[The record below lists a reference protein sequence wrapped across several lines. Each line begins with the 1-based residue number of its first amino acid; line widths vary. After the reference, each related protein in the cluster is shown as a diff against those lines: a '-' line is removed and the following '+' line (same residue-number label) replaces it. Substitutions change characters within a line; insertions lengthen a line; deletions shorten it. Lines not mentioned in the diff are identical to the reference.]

1 MSLHK
6 GDPKEVFAARDGG
19 CLMLGYFDGVHVGH
33 QELAKEAQ
41 RLAKELGGYP
51 GAFTFNGK
59 LYTKSIPMRGMICSA
74 NEKCDILQDFGLEEI
89 YLVDF
94 TDWMRD
100 LSPGEFV
107 KIILKDHLKCKA
119 VVIGPSFTFG
129 KGGLGKPDLL
139 SQECARIGITCNVI
153 PEVII
158 DGEPVSSS
166 RIRNILFEGDITE
179 ANRLLGHRFTLH
191 GNVVHGV
198 GLGKQ
203 LGFPTANIDIP
214 NPMKIVPG
222 GGVYACFSWIQGVR
236 YQSAVSIGNRPT
248 FLGGDRS
255 LESHILD
262 FDCEI
267 YDCDIKLEFVEK
279 VRDQIKFESKEQ
291 LTEQIAKDVE
301 KIRNILGGA
310 R

>member
-6 GDPKEVFAARDGG
+6 GDPKEVFATRDGG
-19 CLMLGYFDGVHVGH
+19 CLMLGYFDGVHIGH
-33 QELAKEAQ
+33 QALAKESQ

-74 NEKCDILQDFGLEEI
+74 NEKCELLQDFGLEEI

-100 LSPGEFV
+100 LSPEEFV
-107 KIILKDHLKCKA
+107 RIILHDHLKCKA

-139 SQECARIGITCNVI
+139 SQECAKIGITCNVI

-166 RIRNILFEGDITE
+166 RIRNILFGGDVAE
-179 ANRLLGHRFTLH
+179 ANRLLGHRFALH

-198 GLGKQ
+198 GIGKQ

-222 GGVYACFSWIQGVR
+222 GGVYACFSWVQGVR
-236 YQSAVSIGNRPT
+236 YLSAVSIGSRPT

-262 FDCEI
+262 YDSEI

-291 LTEQIAKDVE
+291 LTAQIVKDVE
-301 KIRNILGGA
+301 KIRIILGGA

>member
-6 GDPKEVFAARDGG
+6 GDPKDVFAIREGG
-19 CLMLGYFDGVHVGH
+19 CLMLGYFDGVHIGH

-41 RLAKELGGYP
+41 KLAKELGDYP

-59 LYTKSIPMRGMICSA
+59 LYTKSIPMRAMISTA
-74 NEKCDILQDFGLEEI
+74 NEKCQLLEHFGLEEI

-94 TDWMRD
+94 TDCLRD
-100 LSPGEFV
+100 LQPEEFV
-107 KIILKDHLKCKA
+107 KTILHDHLKCKA

-139 SQECARIGITCNVI
+139 LCECEKLGIICKVI

-158 DGEPVSSS
+158 DGESVSSS
-166 RIRNILFEGDITE
+166 RIRNILFEGDIAN
-179 ANRLLGHRFTLH
+179 ANRLLGHKFTLH

-198 GLGKQ
+198 GIGKQ

-222 GGVYACFSWIQGVR
+222 GGVYACFSYVQGVR
-236 YQSAVSIGNRPT
+236 YKSAVSIGSRPT

-262 FDCEI
+262 FDQNI
-267 YDCDIKLEFVEK
+267 YDCDIRLEFVEK
-279 VRDQIKFESKEQ
+279 VRDQIKFESRDQ
-291 LTEQIAKDVE
+291 LIVQIGKDVE

-310 R
+310 L

>member
-1 MSLHK
+1 
-6 GDPKEVFAARDGG
+6 
-19 CLMLGYFDGVHVGH
+19 MLGYFDGVHIGH

-41 RLAKELGGYP
+41 KLAKELGGYP

-59 LYTKSIPMRGMICSA
+59 LYTKSIPMRGMLCSA
-74 NEKCDILQDFGLEEI
+74 NEKCELLQNFGLEEV

-100 LSPGEFV
+100 LPPGDFV
-107 KIILKDHLKCKA
+107 RLILHERLKCKA
-119 VVIGPSFTFG
+119 VIIGPSFTFG
-129 KGGLGKPDLL
+129 RGGLGKPDLMSL
-139 SQECARIGITCNVI
+139 ECAKLDILCKVI
-153 PEVII
+153 PEVIV

-166 RIRNILFEGDITE
+166 RIRNILFEGGITN

-198 GLGKQ
+198 GIGKQ

-222 GGVYACFSWIQGVR
+222 GGVYACFSWVQGVR
-236 YQSAVSIGNRPT
+236 YKSAVSIGSRPT

-262 FDCEI
+262 FGQEI
-267 YDCDIKLEFVEK
+267 YDRDIRLEFVEK
-279 VRDQIKFESKEQ
+279 VRDQIKFESKEA
-291 LTEQIAKDVE
+291 LIAQIKKDVE
-301 KIRNILGGA
+301 KIRNILGGLP
-310 R
+310 